1 MIEYIDTGVS
11 QQAIDDPTDE
21 EKEKHKTMYKIILD
35 DVFPQCLAYD
45 ITADECKEKLA
56 KFREEKPKMA
66 LYIRAFTVDGDSVY
80 W

>member
-21 EKEKHKTMYKIILD
+21 EKKHKTMYKIILD

-45 ITADECKEKLA
+45 ITADECKEKLV
-56 KFREEKPKMA
+56 KFREEMPKMA
-66 LYIRAFTVDGDSVY
+66 SSIRAFTVDGDSVY

>member
-1 MIEYIDTGVS
+1 MN
-11 QQAIDDPTDE
+11 QQNEA
-21 EKEKHKTMYKIILD
+21 KEKHKTMYKIILD

-66 LYIRAFTVDGDSVY
+66 SSIRAFTVDGDSVY

>member
-1 MIEYIDTGVS
+1 MD
-11 QQAIDDPTDE
+11 QQNEA
-21 EKEKHKTMYKIILD
+21 KENHKTMYKIILD

-56 KFREEKPKMA
+56 KFRKEMPKMA
-66 LYIRAFTVDGDSVY
+66 SSIRAFTVDGNSVY